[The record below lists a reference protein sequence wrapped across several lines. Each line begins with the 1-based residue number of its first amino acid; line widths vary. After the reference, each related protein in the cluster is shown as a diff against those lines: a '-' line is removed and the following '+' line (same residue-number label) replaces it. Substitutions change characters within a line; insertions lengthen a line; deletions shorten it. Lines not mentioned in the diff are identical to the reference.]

1 MPHTIYESIT
11 VFASIVVSILC
22 SKCVKIYVSDIL
34 FRQNRLQNERIVI
47 TLSFFFALC
56 FFLFNRT
63 QSKNE
68 GKTSRMVIE

>member
-47 TLSFFFALC
+47 TLSFFFCLV
-56 FFLFNRT
+56 FLPI
-63 QSKNE
+63 QSNTIQERGKNVSN
-68 GKTSRMVIE
+68 GN